1 MSGGYFVLFQRLA
14 ETMEIDSSFRV
25 RPRLVVFRSTPFDV
39 DAWRGVGEPARCQG
53 RFHRKGE
60 PLPQYASDSAGA
72 TLRELQ
78 LHTDSPLE
86 PAREIF
92 RRISAVGLA
101 AGARILAA
109 DDAATLGVIGLS
121 LEQVYHPTDY
131 GACQAI
137 ADYAKSIPKVAAI
150 STQSNADRLRRTFAI
165 LPESSAQ
172 LTAEVERWEGSLNL
186 LRLAFDRGRDQPSPS
201 R

>member
-1 MSGGYFVLFQRLA
+1 
-14 ETMEIDSSFRV
+14 MEIDSSFKV
-25 RPRLVVFRSTPFDV
+25 RPRLVAFRSTPFDV

-60 PLPQYASDSAGA
+60 PLPQYASDSADA
-72 TLRELQ
+72 TLRELE

-92 RRISAVGLA
+92 RRITAVGLA
-101 AGARILAA
+101 AGATVLAA
-109 DDAATLGVIGLS
+109 DDAATLDAVGLS

-137 ADYAKSIPKVAAI
+137 TDYAKGIPGVAAI
-150 STQSNADRLRRTFAI
+150 STQSNADRVRRTFAI
-165 LPESSAQ
+165 LPESAAR

-186 LRLAFDRGRDQPSPS
+186 LRLAFVHGRRHLSPRES
-201 R
+201 G